1 MTDIHSQQ
9 VRSYNMSRI
18 RSKNTKP
25 EIIVRK
31 FLYSLGYRYRLNVKK
46 LPGKPDI
53 VIRKYRIVIF
63 INGCFWHG
71 HEGYPCFVLPKTN
84 TEWWR
89 QKINRTQQRDVQ
101 HTEDLLKQNWHVIII
116 WECQLKPKIREQTLF
131 QLSIILSHLVLRHY
145 NSLYTNKKF

>member
-53 VIRKYRIVIF
+53 VIRKYRVVIF

-101 HTEDLLKQNWHVIII
+101 HTEDLLKQNWNVIII

-131 QLSIILSHLVLRHY
+131 QLSVILSHLVLRHY

>member
-101 HTEDLLKQNWHVIII
+101 HTEDLLKQNWNVIII